1 MRFLWLCLTFFL
13 SALFS
18 SSNGS
23 SRSSRSRSGGRGG
36 GGGSGGGGGGS
47 GSGRGSFVPKEPET
61 IFYRGKEIILKMNST
76 ARCTGIKQSAVT
88 MEGKSYSSTKFF
100 ILADVAD
107 NSAGDGCGM
116 ESRPFTFGD
125 SNEWDKW
132 KHLKAVWPEIG
143 IMVDCTFDVVAA
155 ADGKTKLTLLDI
167 KPARSAAS
175 TAVPKV

>member
-1 MRFLWLCLTFFL
+1 M
-13 SALFS
+13 
-18 SSNGS
+18 
-23 SRSSRSRSGGRGG
+23 
-36 GGGSGGGGGGS
+36 
-47 GSGRGSFVPKEPET
+47 
-61 IFYRGKEIILKMNST
+61 KMNST

-125 SNEWDKW
+125 STEWDKW
-132 KHLKAVWPEIG
+132 KHLKAGWSETG
-143 IMVDCTFDVVAA
+143 IMVDCVFDVVAA

-167 KPARSAAS
+167 KPSRMAPAFAA
-175 TAVPKV
+175 PKV

>member
-1 MRFLWLCLTFFL
+1 M
-13 SALFS
+13 
-18 SSNGS
+18 
-23 SRSSRSRSGGRGG
+23 
-36 GGGSGGGGGGS
+36 
-47 GSGRGSFVPKEPET
+47 
-61 IFYRGKEIILKMNST
+61 KMNST
-76 ARCTGIKQSAVT
+76 VRCTGIKQSAVT

-125 SNEWDKW
+125 STEWKKW
-132 KHLKAVWPEIG
+132 EHMKAGWPDVG

-167 KPARSAAS
+167 KPADFSDRGRLFQADRGWRFRAIVD
-175 TAVPKV
+175 AQRCAQARY